1 MSESGNA
8 QGAIPG
14 SSAQNG
20 AAQGAG
26 NQNPSNQNQNQT
38 EYVSK
43 ADFDAAMGK
52 LDAVLKDNANYRKRL
67 REVSKA
73 SGSSSDSNGDSSSDN
88 ADSNAMSEVTTL
100 KNKLRVSN
108 FRNAI
113 TSAANKANSIV
124 ADDLYR
130 LLDID
135 DYADDDGNVKNPDA
149 IMEDLKKS
157 NPNWFGTA
165 KAPASINGGEGSNGN
180 GGTFNMNDE
189 IRAAARRNRV
199 GR

>member
-20 AAQGAG
+20 AAQGAQ
-26 NQNPSNQNQNQT
+26 NQQGNQNQNQP

-43 ADFDAAMGK
+43 ADFDTLNTK
-52 LDAVLKDNANYRKRL
+52 LDAVLKDNAKYRSRL
-67 REVSKA
+67 REVNKA
-73 SGSSSDSNGDSSSDN
+73 SGNSSDSNGDSSSDD
-88 ADSNAMSEVTTL
+88 ANAMSEVTTL

-135 DYADDDGNVKNPDA
+135 EYADDDGNVKNADA
-149 IMEDLKKS
+149 IMEELKKT
-157 NPNWFGTA
+157 NPNWFGKA
-165 KAPASINGGEGSNGN
+165 QAPASINGGEGNNGN
-180 GGTFNMNDE
+180 NGQFDMNAE